1 MYREAFEA
9 QGAHAELR
17 RASRAPRKASASS
30 APFLRKKR
38 FRYRAS
44 Y

>member
-17 RASRAPRKASASS
+17 RGPQAPSKANASS
-30 APFLRKKR
+30 ALILRKKR
-38 FRYRAS
+38 FRFLAS